1 MIFFSINGEF
11 QFIIFNSTTLQDK
24 FFRPFEWIQ
33 NLLSTTSLK
42 TLLACAIPSQPYRWD
57 ILFDFKIHRFL
68 GLKSLYSDGLRT
80 VSDRYEISP
89 FSIIFE
95 LIGSEILACVLS
107 KETTERFLETSRF
120 CPCRPNSPNAL
131 WWHLVDWLF
140 TARRKI
146 PFIIEFLTICLRS
159 ESVFCLCF
167 SIMRKPALLLKFI

>member
-1 MIFFSINGEF
+1 MNFSLLFSTVQLFKIISSGHSSGFKIFW
-11 QFIIFNSTTLQDK
+11 
-24 FFRPFEWIQ
+24 P
-33 NLLSTTSLK
+33 
-42 TLLACAIPSQPYRWD
+42 LLAWRHFSHVQ
-57 ILFDFKIHRFL
+57 FHRSHIAEISYL
-68 GLKSLYSDGLRT
+68 ISKKGLKSKTLHRT
-80 VSDRYEISP
+80 RGPRAEVPRLYEIRP

-107 KETTERFLETSRF
+107 NETTERFLETSRF
-120 CPCRPNSPNAL
+120 CPCRPSSPNAF

-140 TARRKI
+140 SARRKI

>member
-1 MIFFSINGEF
+1 MCNSIAA
-11 QFIIFNSTTLQDK
+11 I
-24 FFRPFEWIQ
+24 
-33 NLLSTTSLK
+33 LLRYL
-42 TLLACAIPSQPYRWD
+42 IW
-57 ILFDFKIHRFL
+57 FHNL
-68 GLKSLYSDGLRT
+68 GLKSVYSDGLRT
-80 VSDRYEISP
+80 VSGRSPDGLRTVFGPSRIVTRYEISP

-107 KETTERFLETSRF
+107 KDTTERFLETSRF
-120 CPCRPNSPNAL
+120 CPCRLNSPNAL
-131 WWHLVDWLF
+131 WWHLADWLF

>member
-1 MIFFSINGEF
+1 MILFSINSEF
-11 QFIIFNSTTLQDK
+11 QFVIFNSTTLQDK
-24 FFRPFEWIQ
+24 FFGPFKWIQ
-33 NLLSTTSLK
+33 NLLPTTSLK
-42 TLLACAIPSQPYRWD
+42 TLLACAIPSEPYRWN
-57 ILFDFKIHRFL
+57 ILFDFINKAWGPWIC
-68 GLKSLYSDGLRT
+68 T
-80 VSDRYEISP
+80 VSGPSQIVSRYEISP

-107 KETTERFLETSRF
+107 NETTERFLETSRF
-120 CPCRPNSPNAL
+120 CPCRTNSPNAL